1 LLSKV
6 ELTFEGTTRVSAYS
20 FEYEEYKIFLVD
32 TPGFNDTDRTET
44 QVLKEIADWLEKTYR
59 DPPHI
64 KLSGIIYLQS
74 ICETRMF
81 GSTLR
86 NLKMFRELCGEQPL
100 RNVVL
105 ATTCWDK
112 KDPLSED
119 REEQLRTDP
128 AFWQQMILKGS
139 RLARVTSRD
148 SALSII
154 MSLAQESP
162 TLLAIQD
169 ELVNQEKKLVDTK
182 AGRTVNEEL
191 EKLSKIH
198 QTELSKLKQEMIE
211 ANKAR
216 DVELQEA
223 LAAASEV
230 QERALDRIQRDQES
244 LRYERRAAQ
253 RRHQQDLEDARAE
266 AAYERSRIQRE
277 REEDKRAYEMRL
289 NAQKV
294 ESEMNFDD
302 IIARFRRNEGKVR
315 EEERICLQQMI
326 QDAKRQPVSSKRGS
340 NLLVSAGMVM
350 GSVAMTALGFPMI
363 LGDPF
368 SGIMDVVD
376 QLTNSQ

>member
-1 LLSKV
+1 MLFSQPHAGIK
-6 ELTFEGTTRVSAYS
+6 R
-20 FEYEEYKIFLVD
+20 
-32 TPGFNDTDRTET
+32 TPF
-44 QVLKEIADWLEKTYR
+44 
-59 DPPHI
+59 
-64 KLSGIIYLQS
+64 
-74 ICETRMF
+74 
-81 GSTLR
+81 
-86 NLKMFRELCGEQPL
+86 
-100 RNVVL
+100 
-105 ATTCWDK
+105 
-112 KDPLSED
+112 
-119 REEQLRTDP
+119 
-128 AFWQQMILKGS
+128 
-139 RLARVTSRD
+139 LARVTSRD

-277 REEDKRAYEMRL
+277 REEDKRA
-289 NAQKV
+289 
-294 ESEMNFDD
+294 
-302 IIARFRRNEGKVR
+302 
-315 EEERICLQQMI
+315 
-326 QDAKRQPVSSKRGS
+326 
-340 NLLVSAGMVM
+340 
-350 GSVAMTALGFPMI
+350 
-363 LGDPF
+363 
-368 SGIMDVVD
+368 
-376 QLTNSQ
+376 